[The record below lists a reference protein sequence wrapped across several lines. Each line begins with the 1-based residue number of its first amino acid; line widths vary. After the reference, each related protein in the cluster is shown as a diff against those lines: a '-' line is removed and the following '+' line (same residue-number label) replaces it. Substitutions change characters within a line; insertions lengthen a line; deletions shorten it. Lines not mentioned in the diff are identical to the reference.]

1 MIEIKPYD
9 NSHKQQW
16 DDFVRASADGSLFH
30 LTGWK
35 EAVERAFGHRSH
47 CLMAREGD
55 ELRGVL
61 PLTEVKSRLFGH
73 SLVSVPFGVYGG
85 VVAADSRAREAL
97 LCEAETI
104 AGRLGVDYLE
114 LRNCPNIANE
124 RSDRTSAAI
133 EQVQRSNWFS
143 KDLYVTFRKEIL
155 PTVTDNMNAIPR
167 KQRAMVRKGQGAG
180 LISRVGGIEDLE
192 MFHNV
197 YARNVRDL
205 GSPVYPLGFFRS
217 LMEAFPDAFILSVW
231 KDGAITAG
239 VLTFVYGG
247 TLLPYYGG
255 GLREYFDYAVNDFM
269 YWELMRYGCEHGYK
283 VFDFG
288 RSKRDTGSYRFKKHW
303 GFEPEQLDYRCRLV
317 KAKEMPNVSPVNPK
331 YELMIRAWKKLPLPV
346 ANWLGPKLVRGIP

>member
-1 MIEIKPYD
+1 MAMIEIQQYN

-16 DDFVRASADGSLFH
+16 DDFVRNSADGSLFH

-35 EAVERAFGHRSH
+35 EAVEKSFGHRSH
-47 CLMAREGD
+47 FLMAREGD
-55 ELRGVL
+55 ELCGVL
-61 PLTEVKSRLFGH
+61 PLTEVKSRFFGH

-85 VVAADSRAREAL
+85 VLAADQSARDAL
-97 LCEAETI
+97 IAAAEKC
-104 AGRLGVDYLE
+104 AASLGVDYLE
-114 LRNCPNIANE
+114 VRNLSGE
-124 RSDRTSAAI
+124 AA
-133 EQVQRSNWFS
+133 EQPQRPQWFT

-167 KQRAMVRKGQGAG
+167 KQRAMVRKGQNAG
-180 LISRVGGIEDLE
+180 LLSRVGGIEDLE
-192 MFHNV
+192 MFHDV
-197 YARNVRDL
+197 YAHNVRDL
-205 GSPVYPLGFFRS
+205 GSPVYPLSFFRN

-231 KDGAITAG
+231 KDGAIAAG
-239 VLTFVYGG
+239 VLTFVYGD

-255 GLREYFDYAVNDFM
+255 GLREYFDFAVNDFM
-269 YWELMRYGCEHGYK
+269 YWELMRYGCEHGFK

-288 RSKRDTGSYRFKKHW
+288 RSKRDTGSFKFKKHW
-303 GFEPEQLDYRCRLV
+303 GFEPEPLDYRCHLV